1 MGMNCKSEL
10 AKDIEIEVLV
20 ATLFLLMTRYTNN
33 QEEELVQPIVEHF
46 GWINNHPDL
55 VNPQLKNTCSR
66 LAKHWKSMSF
76 GGGFAIK
83 DNSDKS
89 CIH

>member
-76 GGGFAIK
+76 GGAFAIK

>member
-1 MGMNCKSEL
+1 MNCKCKSEL

-20 ATLFLLMTRYTNN
+20 ATLFLLMTRYANN
-33 QEEELVQPIVEHF
+33 QEKELVQPIVEHF
-46 GWINNHPDL
+46 GWINNHPNL
-55 VNPQLKNTCSR
+55 VNQQLKNTSSR
-66 LAKHWKSMSF
+66 LAKHWKFMNF
-76 GGGFAIK
+76 RGAFAIK